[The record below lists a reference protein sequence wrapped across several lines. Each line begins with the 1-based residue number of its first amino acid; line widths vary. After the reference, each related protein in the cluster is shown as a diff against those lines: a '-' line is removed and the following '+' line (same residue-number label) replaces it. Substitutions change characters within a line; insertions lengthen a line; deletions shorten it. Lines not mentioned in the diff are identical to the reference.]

1 MDSCAITGAPDTAYK
16 IFRCAAREC
25 ISAKS
30 SYRLSPA
37 DGSLHEAP
45 CAYLFL
51 HCLFISFYHVF
62 LLLSRAKLY
71 FSSPVGKVHPSK
83 RIDF

>member
-51 HCLFISFYHVF
+51 HCQFISFYHVF
-62 LLLSRAKLY
+62 SLLSR
-71 FSSPVGKVHPSK
+71 GKMILF
-83 RIDF
+83 RIDGKTTSAKKD